1 MSGPSHNRMVYFGLL
16 LAVLQCVLA
25 TAIADVPK
33 LINHQAYLTN
43 STGAPVTASVTIV
56 FTIYDAPSNGNAL
69 WSETQ
74 TVAVN
79 QGVFDVNLGSVNPI
93 VLAFDVPYY
102 LGIKVGS
109 DAEMTPRQ
117 ALTSVSYAFRS
128 SLANV
133 ANAVA
138 DGSIGTSSLANG
150 SVTTAKLGV
159 VCPNQY
165 YLQYTTQNGWTC
177 SAGTPGLQGPTGP
190 QGPTG
195 AAGLQ
200 GATGATGATGQTGL
214 TGPQG
219 ATGATGQTGPTGPQ
233 GQAAPTPPVCTG
245 TGNLLQ
251 FDGKNWQCITSVTV
265 PTGLMMMW
273 PDSTPPPGWLEA
285 NGQSTAGYPGLIAV
299 YGANLPD
306 MRGVFPRGWDHF
318 RNLDPNAPSILGY
331 IGDKIA
337 SHNHTLN
344 DPGHTHMA
352 NSIQTVRAGSTGNY
366 WNAVMENTGSSS
378 GGAGTNPGWQSWG
391 PLSNNTTGITVN
403 NTGGSETA
411 PKYMAWM
418 FIIKI

>member
-1 MSGPSHNRMVYFGLL
+1 MCGHSRNKMVYVGLL

-25 TAIADVPK
+25 TALADVPK

-43 STGAPVTASVTIV
+43 STGAPVTASVSIV

-159 VCPNQY
+159 VCPDKY
-165 YLQYTTQNGWTC
+165 YLQYSAQNGWTC
-177 SAGTPGLQGPTGP
+177 SAGTPGP
-190 QGPTG
+190 QGI
-195 AAGLQ
+195 Q
-200 GATGATGATGQTGL
+200 GVTGATGATG
-214 TGPQG
+214 PQG
-219 ATGATGQTGPTGPQ
+219 PAGPTGPQ
-233 GQAAPTPPVCTG
+233 GASAPVPPTCI
-245 TGNLLQ
+245 GNGMALQ
-251 FDGKNWQCITSVTV
+251 FDGSNWKCTTNTTPIFAVSMTNTYSGYPNNQGTFIFEQPSINLGGGYNATTGVFTAPIAGYYFFSYMVAAWIQPGYNVNDVGFAINGSYVGENTNQVTV
-265 PTGLMMMW
+265 SFNNNSLIIGVSMT
-273 PDSTPPPGWLEA
+273 
-285 NGQSTAGYPGLIAV
+285 NTATF
-299 YGANLPD
+299 NL
-306 MRGVFPRGWDHF
+306 
-318 RNLDPNAPSILGY
+318 NA
-331 IGDKIA
+331 GDKVSVMRTCCDNQMPVGWRA
-337 SHNHTLN
+337 NFM
-344 DPGHTHMA
+344 GHYLH
-352 NSIQTVRAGSTGNY
+352 
-366 WNAVMENTGSSS
+366 
-378 GGAGTNPGWQSWG
+378 P
-391 PLSNNTTGITVN
+391 
-403 NTGGSETA
+403 
-411 PKYMAWM
+411 
-418 FIIKI
+418 

>member
-1 MSGPSHNRMVYFGLL
+1 MCSHSRNRMVYFSLL

-25 TAIADVPK
+25 TAVADVPK

-43 STGAPVTASVTIV
+43 SSGAPVTASVTIV

-109 DAEMTPRQ
+109 DAEMAPRQ

-177 SAGTPGLQGPTGP
+177 SAGTPGPQGIQGATGQQGATGP
-190 QGPTG
+190 QGPQGIPGHDADVSSLTQQIVNLQSQINNIEQVDSG
-195 AAGLQ
+195 MFSGDGGNTPNWASSVYDGIGLRSFTQ
-200 GATGATGATGQTGL
+200 HVKFNKSFSKS
-214 TGPQG
+214 P
-219 ATGATGQTGPTGPQ
+219 
-233 GQAAPTPPVCTG
+233 
-245 TGNLLQ
+245 N
-251 FDGKNWQCITSVTV
+251 VTV
-265 PTGLMMMW
+265 ALYYLDETPSSDAFAPKNIQVGVAATNITNLGF
-273 PDSTPPPGWLEA
+273 DIVVSTWA
-285 NGQSTAGYPGLIAV
+285 TAKL
-299 YGANLPD
+299 
-306 MRGVFPRGWDHF
+306 W
-318 RNLDPNAPSILGY
+318 
-331 IGDKIA
+331 
-337 SHNHTLN
+337 
-344 DPGHTHMA
+344 
-352 NSIQTVRAGSTGNY
+352 
-366 WNAVMENTGSSS
+366 
-378 GGAGTNPGWQSWG
+378 GAGVTWQAHG
-391 PLSNNTTGITVN
+391 N
-403 NTGGSETA
+403 
-411 PKYMAWM
+411 
-418 FIIKI
+418 

>member
-1 MSGPSHNRMVYFGLL
+1 MSGPSHNRVVYFGLL

-128 SLANV
+128 SLAN
-133 ANAVA
+133 AVA

-159 VCPNQY
+159 VCPDKY
-165 YLQYTTQNGWTC
+165 YLQYSAQNGWTC
-177 SAGTPGLQGPTGP
+177 SAGTPGP
-190 QGPTG
+190 QGV
-195 AAGLQ
+195 Q
-200 GATGATGATGQTGL
+200 GATGATG
-214 TGPQG
+214 PQG
-219 ATGATGQTGPTGPQ
+219 PAGPAGSN
-233 GQAAPTPPVCTG
+233 PPNCAGSSTQ
-245 TGNLLQ
+245 LQ
-251 FDGKNWQCITSVTV
+251 FNGTSWQCIYSTRDIMTYITTNPNGVWAYMQNS
-265 PTGLMMMW
+265 TGVHNPNNYTL
-273 PDSTPPPGWLEA
+273 
-285 NGQSTAGYPGLIAV
+285 
-299 YGANLPD
+299 
-306 MRGVFPRGWDHF
+306 FPNQYSSSSSCTFNEPMFAWMAQDC
-318 RNLDPNAPSILGY
+318 NSGY
-331 IGDKIA
+331 IGMPITTYSWSSAGLSQIA
-337 SHNHTLN
+337 MQGVIHAH
-344 DPGHTHMA
+344 PGIYGNEPILRWTSPISGTVSISGRVTSVDGACGDGILWSLEQENKVLQSGAVKA
-352 NSIQTVRAGSTGNY
+352 NSATFSAQSLPVTK
-366 WNAVMENTGSSS
+366 
-378 GGAGTNPGWQSWG
+378 GANF
-391 PLSNNTTGITVN
+391 
-403 NTGGSETA
+403 
-411 PKYMAWM
+411 Y
-418 FIIKI
+418 FIIDMGANRDCDTTNLDMLITTQQ